1 MQRNYYH
8 SWNPPKQLY
17 QHQYGFR
24 PNHCTTHPIIHL
36 LNQVAMENDKPSKNL
51 IITKFLDLSKAFDTI
66 SHDILLRKLEN
77 MGIRGLA
84 NSWFKSYL
92 TQYMEIHSTS
102 SSSQPITCGVPQGS
116 ILGPILFLI
125 YINDIH
131 NSTSLLII
139 CFADDTTCIYSSP
152 NIHDLYD
159 NMNQELCKIDIWFRA
174 NRLNT
179 SKSKYMLFGPS
190 NANRNI
196 GNETLSI
203 NNQNIERVGNDEN
216 LKSFKFLG
224 IHVHS
229 GCKYILK
236 IAYQNA
242 LHKNS

>member
-1 MQRNYYH
+1 MMSHNYRLWQPH
-8 SWNPPKQLY
+8 D
-17 QHQYGFR
+17 
-24 PNHCTTHPIIHL
+24 
-36 LNQVAMENDKPSKNL
+36 QV
-51 IITKFLDLSKAFDTI
+51 TFLDLSKAFDTI

-77 MGIRGLA
+77 MGIGGLA

-92 TQYMEIHSTS
+92 TQRTQYMEIHSTF

-131 NSTSLLII
+131 NSISLLII

-174 NRLNT
+174 NRLCLNT

-190 NANRNI
+190 YANRNI

-203 NNQNIERVGNDEN
+203 NNRNIERVGNDEN

-224 IHVHS
+224 V
-229 GCKYILK
+229 YIWMK
-236 IAYQNA
+236 IYPG
-242 LHKNS
+242 NSISKRFAQK